1 MTKIAQLQFNREMGI
16 EPTDSQLE
24 RLLADNAELLAFIEA
39 SEKEFSLSNGKPFP
53 HSHADK
59 PKLSLPSLRCRR
71 NSASLLNCPRLTA
84 KARRKRTTCAPN
96 NLTERHG

>member
-39 SEKEFSLSNGKPFP
+39 SEKEFSLSNGKTI
-53 HSHADK
+53 SALTRGQAEI
-59 PKLSLPSLRCRR
+59 KLAQLKVQKKFGQSVELSPTYSE
-71 NSASLLNCPRLTA
+71 STA
-84 KARRKRTTCAPN
+84 ETHDMRA
-96 NLTERHG
+96 